1 MRPLKNDY
9 FHGLNGM
16 GDIDFWKP
24 EYPTD
29 ENELVRPESAAQ
41 IIRDLIMQYPNKV
54 SLIGLGPLTNFALAV
69 KMYPEI
75 KDKCKQMY
83 LMGGN
88 YKSQGN
94 VTSCAEFNFYLD
106 AEAAHIC
113 LDSFKC
119 PIYIVPWETCL
130 ESTISLV

>member
-1 MRPLKNDY
+1 MIKRPLKNDH

-16 GDIDFWKP
+16 ADIDFWKP

-29 ENELVRPESAAQ
+29 ETELVRPESAVQ
-41 IIRDLIMQYPNKV
+41 IIHDLVMQYPNKI

-75 KDKCKQMY
+75 KDKVFDIH

-88 YKSQGN
+88 YKGIQR
-94 VTSCAEFNFYLD
+94 
-106 AEAAHIC
+106 H
-113 LDSFKC
+113 K
-119 PIYIVPWETCL
+119 P
-130 ESTISLV
+130 

>member
-1 MRPLKNDY
+1 MITRPLKNDH

-29 ENELVRPESAAQ
+29 ENELVRPESAVQ
-41 IIRDLIMQYPNKV
+41 IIRDLVMQYPNEI

-75 KDKCKQMY
+75 KDKIKDIH

-88 YKSQGN
+88 YRGIQRFKLKMISKLRN
-94 VTSCAEFNFYLD
+94 NNNFY
-106 AEAAHIC
+106 
-113 LDSFKC
+113 SFDDRTRK
-119 PIYIVPWETCL
+119 YNIVC
-130 ESTISLV
+130 